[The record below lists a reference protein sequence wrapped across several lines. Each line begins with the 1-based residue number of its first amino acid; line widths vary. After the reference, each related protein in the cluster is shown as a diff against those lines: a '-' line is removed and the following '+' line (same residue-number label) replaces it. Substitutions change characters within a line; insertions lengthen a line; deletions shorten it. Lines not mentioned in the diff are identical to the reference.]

1 MANQA
6 RLMHA
11 GAGAPLLCFDLKAI
25 DHRAEDMAGLLCQRG
40 SRAGKGDMCPCSS
53 TIYATA

>member
-6 RLMHA
+6 RLMH
-11 GAGAPLLCFDLKAI
+11 AGAPLLCFDLKAI

-53 TIYATA
+53 TIHATA